1 MRILIVHS
9 ILVVSKKV
17 WPLSNVTKEVEV
29 DRFFKFSYSS
39 KSRKSQDLRSEI
51 LELALSVK
59 ELWFEI
65 FHELNNDKTSIAN
78 LH

>member
-39 KSRKSQDLRSEI
+39 ESRKSQDLRSEI

-65 FHELNNDKTSIAN
+65 VHELNNDKTSIAN